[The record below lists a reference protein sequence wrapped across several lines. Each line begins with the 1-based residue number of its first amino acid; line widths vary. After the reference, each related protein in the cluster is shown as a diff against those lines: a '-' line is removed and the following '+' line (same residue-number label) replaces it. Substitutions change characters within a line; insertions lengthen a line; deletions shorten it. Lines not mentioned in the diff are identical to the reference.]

1 MEEMNLSFF
10 QAALFFYLLG
20 TAISLAYFISLRK
33 PLARLGTF
41 ALAVGFG
48 VHTLALV
55 LRYLEAGYTPIT
67 NLHESLSFFSWS
79 IVGVYFILYWK
90 YRVDFLAAFIS
101 PMAAVLIILA
111 SLFPKEILPVAPVL
125 NSFWLPIHVIF
136 AFIGDAMFALAF
148 AAGVMYLIQERQ
160 IKSKKIGAFY
170 HRLPALKVLDDLSY
184 RCLTFGF
191 PLLTLGIITGSVW
204 AESAW
209 GSYWS
214 WDPKETWSLITWFL
228 YAALLHGRLT
238 VGWRGRRAAIFAIV
252 GFAALVFTFLGVN
265 LLLSGLHSY
274 N

>member
-1 MEEMNLSFF
+1 MNLLFF
-10 QAALFFYLLG
+10 QAALFIYLFG
-20 TAISLAYFISLRK
+20 TGASLVYLISLRK
-33 PLARLGTF
+33 KFSQLGTI
-41 ALAVGFG
+41 ALMGGFI
-48 VHTLALV
+48 VQSLALV
-55 LRYLEAGYTPIT
+55 SRYIEAGHTPIT
-67 NLHESLSFFSWS
+67 NLHESLSFFAWS
-79 IVGVYFILYWK
+79 IVGVYLLLNWK
-90 YRVDFLAAFIS
+90 YRVDVLAAFIS

>member
-1 MEEMNLSFF
+1 MEAMNLFFF
-10 QAALFFYLLG
+10 QAALFIYLIG
-20 TAISLAYFISLRK
+20 TAASLAYLVFLRK
-33 PLARLGTF
+33 ALSRLGTV
-41 ALAVGFG
+41 ALAVGFI

-55 LRYLEAGYTPIT
+55 SRYIEAGYTPIT
-67 NLHESLSFFSWS
+67 NLHESLSFFSWA
-79 IVGVYFILYWK
+79 IVGVYLILYLE
-90 YRVDFLAAFIS
+90 YRVDVLAAFIS
-101 PMAAVLIILA
+101 PVAAVLIILA

-125 NSFWLPIHVIF
+125 NSFWLPIHVTL

-160 IKSKKIGAFY
+160 IKSKKIGPFY
-170 HRLPALKVLDDLSY
+170 YRLPALKVLDDLSY
-184 RCLTFGF
+184 RCLTLGF

-214 WDPKETWSLITWFL
+214 WDAKETWSLITWFL

-252 GFAALVFTFLGVN
+252 GFAVLVFTFLGVN

>member
-1 MEEMNLSFF
+1 MNLFFF
-10 QAALFFYLLG
+10 QVALVIYLLG
-20 TAISLAYFISLRK
+20 TGISLAYLVSLHKR
-33 PLARLGTF
+33 LSRLGTL
-41 ALAVGFG
+41 ALGVGF
-48 VHTLALV
+48 VAHTLALV
-55 LRYLEAGYTPIT
+55 WRYMEAGYTPIT

-79 IVGVYFILYWK
+79 IVGVYLLLNFK
-90 YRVDFLAAFIS
+90 YRVDVLAAFIS
-101 PMAAVLIILA
+101 PIAAILIILA
-111 SLFPKEILPVAPVL
+111 SLFPKEVLPLAPVL
-125 NSFWLPIHVIF
+125 KSFWLPIHVIL

-148 AAGVMYLIQERQ
+148 VTGVMYLIQERQ
-160 IKSKKIGAFY
+160 IKSKKIGPFY
-170 HRLPALKVLDDLSY
+170 YRLPALNVLDDLSY
-184 RCLTFGF
+184 RCLTIGF

-252 GFAALVFTFLGVN
+252 GFAVLIFTFLGVN

>member
-1 MEEMNLSFF
+1 MNLPFF
-10 QAALFFYLLG
+10 QAALIIYLLG
-20 TAISLAYFISLRK
+20 TVVSLAYLISLRR
-33 PLARLGTF
+33 PLSRLGTIILGGGF
-41 ALAVGFG
+41 A
-48 VHTLALV
+48 VHTLALI
-55 LRYLEAGYTPIT
+55 LRYVEAGYTPVT
-67 NLHESLSFFSWS
+67 NLHESLSFFSWA
-79 IVGVYFILYWK
+79 IVGVYFILFWK
-90 YRVDFLAAFIS
+90 YRVDSLAAFVS

-111 SLFPKEILPVAPVL
+111 SFFPKDILPVAPVL
-125 NSFWLPIHVIF
+125 DSFWLPLHVTL